1 MHRRIPTTTFLVLMV
16 PGLFA
21 VGACKRRP
29 EAAEVHVTLKEAPG
43 SLSSATVLVDY
54 SHASAT
60 PVRSGGD
67 PACAAIAP
75 NVTGHFTDDGQ
86 GHITVNATSGDGFSA
101 PIDLAVCRMIPD
113 EAGVSAETISSRLR
127 VSLLSATDVAGKPV
141 EEHRLAHAE
150 GGSGGPQGHAPLDGA
165 GNEPGR
171 PSHRERLDAE
181 RRQAAEEGGE
191 APAGA
196 EPKEL
201 AAQAPA
207 APAQPPKA
215 AAETGS
221 PHSLVPESGDRSA
234 SRGAPPPD
242 SGRGGDEAD
251 QNQGDDS
258 AGKEDS
264 NEDTDTDPKAIAY
277 ELTISVKNAIGDLGA
292 LQFNLVHQGQGGGF
306 AGAHGTARCRPMVPT
321 ALASF
326 NDMGN
331 GTLKAGLIDT
341 KGFATPG
348 PIVSCTFKSR
358 ESVSSG
364 DFAVEVVDATDPE
377 LNKKDPQLAVTDIER
392 LDQ

>member
-1 MHRRIPTTTFLVLMV
+1 
-16 PGLFA
+16 
-21 VGACKRRP
+21 
-29 EAAEVHVTLKEAPG
+29 
-43 SLSSATVLVDY
+43 
-54 SHASAT
+54 
-60 PVRSGGD
+60 
-67 PACAAIAP
+67 
-75 NVTGHFTDDGQ
+75 
-86 GHITVNATSGDGFSA
+86 
-101 PIDLAVCRMIPD
+101 
-113 EAGVSAETISSRLR
+113 
-127 VSLLSATDVAGKPV
+127 
-141 EEHRLAHAE
+141 
-150 GGSGGPQGHAPLDGA
+150 
-165 GNEPGR
+165 
-171 PSHRERLDAE
+171 LDAE

-234 SRGAPPPD
+234 SRGEPPPD

-277 ELTISVKNAIGDLGA
+277 ELTISVKNAIGDLGRAAIQPRSSGPRRRICRRPWDRSLPADRSSA
-292 LQFNLVHQGQGGGF
+292 LS
-306 AGAHGTARCRPMVPT
+306 
-321 ALASF
+321 SF
-326 NDMGN
+326 NDVGN
-331 GTLKAGLIDT
+331 GTLKSGTDRHGWLCDALDRSSAARSRAAGQ
-341 KGFATPG
+341 
-348 PIVSCTFKSR
+348 
-358 ESVSSG
+358 VSSG